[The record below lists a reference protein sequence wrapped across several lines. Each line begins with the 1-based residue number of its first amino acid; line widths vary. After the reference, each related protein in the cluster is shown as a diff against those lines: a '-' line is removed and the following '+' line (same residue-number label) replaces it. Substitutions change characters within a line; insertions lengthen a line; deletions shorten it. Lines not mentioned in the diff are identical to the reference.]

1 MLEVET
7 EAVHVQI
14 RRMLSSK
21 TFESSET
28 QRRLLQYL
36 AEKALS
42 GEADRLK
49 EYTVGLEAFGKP
61 SSYDPQEDSVV
72 RTQAGRL
79 RGKLREYYATE
90 GKNDPVVV
98 ELPKGG
104 FKLIVQTQPVGG
116 SRLADLGTE
125 AVADSV
131 SSKAKNSGFPFR
143 LLPWV
148 LCAILA
154 ITCVGLTYRLWTLR
168 GADRASQQKLR
179 VPWPLSRV
187 VNARGPTAIVGEDA
201 NLPRLRTL
209 VGRSFQL
216 AEYLSPDFP
225 KPFLPPARNPLEA
238 QLMELLSRGSP
249 LGNATVQ
256 NVRTIMALSSSL
268 ASNIV
273 VRSPR
278 EVEPRDFRGGNYIL
292 IGSPISNPWASV
304 FEHFLNFREIDD
316 TPRHGN
322 KYFANRDPQPGEL
335 SRYEGISTGAKN
347 GIAYASLALVP
358 NEEHSGSLLLLQG
371 LQTEGTEAAGL
382 FLSDVESCRK
392 LREALV
398 KLGADPEQADFEAL
412 IRTNAVD
419 GIPRD
424 PAIIA
429 VRLIR

>member
-1 MLEVET
+1 VLEVET
-7 EAVHVQI
+7 EVVHAQI

-49 EYTVGLEAFGKP
+49 EYIVGLEAFGKP
-61 SSYDPQEDSVV
+61 STYDPQEDSIV
-72 RTQAGRL
+72 RTQTGRL

-90 GKNDPVVV
+90 GKNDQVVV

-104 FKLIVQTQPVGG
+104 FKLIVQTQPAVD
-116 SRLADLGTE
+116 SRLAHLATE
-125 AVADSV
+125 ALPESV
-131 SSKAKNSGFPFR
+131 SSTSKSSRPSTR
-143 LLPWV
+143 LFPWV
-148 LCAILA
+148 LSAILA
-154 ITCVGLTYRLWTLR
+154 IACVGLAYRLWTLR
-168 GADRASQQKLR
+168 ELDRVAQQKLR

-187 VNARGPTAIVGEDA
+187 VNARRPTAIVGEDA

-209 VGRSFQL
+209 AGRSFQL

-225 KPFLPPARNPLEA
+225 KPFLPPATNPLETR
-238 QLMELLSRGSP
+238 LIELLSRGSP
-249 LGNATVQ
+249 FGNATVQ
-256 NVRTIMALSSSL
+256 NLRTIMTLSSAL

-278 EVEPRDFRGGNYIL
+278 EVEARDFRDGNYIL

-304 FEHFLNFREIDD
+304 FEHFLNFREIDE
-316 TPRHGN
+316 TPQHGN
-322 KYFANRDPQPGEL
+322 KYFANRDPKPGEL

-358 NEEHSGSLLLLQG
+358 NEQRSGSLLLLQG

-412 IRTNAVD
+412 IRANAVD

-424 PAIIA
+424 IAIIA